1 MDSYTVGP
9 ETVGQRLNNRI
20 SRLKAQLEDLY
31 DPVNHENCVKYYN
44 RFNKLENDIYD
55 AKMML
60 QREKIMHRARA
71 MESNVLDKAKR
82 SAMYKARVRL
92 EAPCD
97 PEDYQ
102 QKKVI
107 DSLACSRTSD
117 PNVPYRWR
125 PVGNIG
131 DPSNRRLFDHFQ
143 VLPGFSLGDTPGP
156 DATSRLNRWGASLN
170 PSSEEIADYER
181 ESGLDV
187 YDPYAFDNLPHSQKQ
202 KLKGRAL
209 NVFQNLSER
218 VGPMGLHTQNLAMEE
233 RDAVVKTVN
242 KDYEEQ
248 LHLALLQADQATTD
262 EEREQIKGQI
272 YNIMDFMEISP
283 ERDAAI
289 TARLNRL
296 DRLSDLDPEPEPEP
310 SFKKRK
316 GGKKRKK
323 TKRKS
328 K

>member
-9 ETVGQRLNNRI
+9 ETVGQRLNNKI
-20 SRLKAQLEDLY
+20 SRLKAELEDLY
-31 DPVNHENCVKYYN
+31 DPVNHDNCVKYYN
-44 RFNKLENDIYD
+44 RFKKLENDIYD

-60 QREKIMHRARA
+60 HQEKIMHGSRK
-71 MESNVLDKAKR
+71 SNVFDKARR

-97 PEDYQ
+97 SEDYQ

-131 DPSNRRLFDHFQ
+131 DPRNRRLFEHFQ
-143 VLPGFSLGDTPGP
+143 VLPGFALGDTPGP
-156 DATSRLNRWGASLN
+156 DATSMLNRWGASLN

-181 ESGLDV
+181 KSGLDV
-187 YDPYAFDNLPHSQKQ
+187 YDPNSFEKLPQNIKSKIIDVIDSFN
-202 KLKGRAL
+202 R
-209 NVFQNLSER
+209 NVGSNSKYLQRIGEESFNTIYEDISRQASDAELEAQQSRMERLASLESEP
-218 VGPMGLHTQNLAMEE
+218 G
-233 RDAVVKTVN
+233 
-242 KDYEEQ
+242 
-248 LHLALLQADQATTD
+248 
-262 EEREQIKGQI
+262 
-272 YNIMDFMEISP
+272 
-283 ERDAAI
+283 
-289 TARLNRL
+289 
-296 DRLSDLDPEPEPEP
+296 PEP